1 MMSRSLGSLLLALAA
16 AAPALAQND
25 VPSPAEKKDGV
36 PDAAGKDAR
45 KEKKSDVKPY
55 DTVITEEAITKKGVF
70 VVHRLDD
77 KLYWEIPRDQLEVD
91 FLWVTQLAQT
101 APGYG
106 LGGTGV
112 LDRVVRFELRDE
124 KVLFRDVKYSLRADV
139 DDPIREA
146 VANTNVR
153 PILRAFPVK
162 AWGKDQAPVIEVTD
176 LFLSDSTELGAGRS
190 LNAQGMDKDRSFL
203 EEVKAFPRNVETKV
217 LATYRVSGG
226 TRTFSFPTDPGPRPD
241 PSLSSITVL
250 VHHSVIRLP
259 DEPMRPRKTDT
270 RVGYFSVGF
279 QDFGTTEHRVEPI
292 EYATRWR
299 LEKKDPQAEISEPVT
314 PITFYLARE
323 IPAKWRPYVKQGV
336 LAWNAA
342 FEKAGFKD
350 AVRCLDAPSRRE
362 DPDWDAEDARYSTL
376 RWLPSTI
383 ENAMG
388 PHVADPR
395 TGEILEADILIFHN
409 LLRLLTSW
417 YFVQCA
423 PLDPR
428 AQKLPFPD
436 DLIGELLAYVVTH
449 EVGHSLGLRHNMKA
463 SSAYSVEQL
472 RSKEFTEKYGTEASI
487 MDYGRFNYVAQPGDG
502 ARLIPILG
510 PYDYFAIEWGYR
522 QFDGSRIARDD
533 EPFLKRICERQI
545 SDPMVRFGDPNPAE
559 DPSQQ
564 TEDLGS
570 DPVRATELGIEN
582 LKRVAALLIPAT
594 TNEGEDFERLELMY
608 DEMMGQLDRELGHV
622 VNVVGGLRGLDL
634 RQGQGERVF
643 EPVAADEQRRAVAF
657 LIANVFETP
666 EWTRPAPVL
675 DRVKKS
681 GTPSRLLSTQSRLLG
696 SLLSSSRL
704 GRMSEHAARSRSGYT
719 PADLFLVLRLG
730 IFREL
735 SERPVAPTLER
746 RNLQRA
752 YLDLLIA
759 RAGSEDAGNDDA
771 ALARLE
777 LIAILELAKSAL
789 EATKDERTV
798 RAHLLD
804 LVADSERA
812 LDLVPR

>member
-1 MMSRSLGSLLLALAA
+1 MNRAVVSIAIILGFSDAVIARQEP
-16 AAPALAQND
+16 PAD
-25 VPSPAEKKDGV
+25 PSPKEKAEDASGKDG
-36 PDAAGKDAR
+36 K

-55 DTVITEEAITKKGVF
+55 DTVIPDEAITKKGVF
-70 VVHRLDD
+70 AVHRVAD
-77 KLYWEIPRDQLEVD
+77 KLFWEIPRDQLEVD

-203 EEVKAFPRNVETKV
+203 EDVKAFPRNVETKV

-226 TRTFSFPTDPGPRPD
+226 NRVFSFPPEPGPRPD

-259 DEPMRPRKTDT
+259 DVPMRPRKADT
-270 RVGYFSVGF
+270 RVGYFDVGF
-279 QDFGTTEHRVEPI
+279 QDFGTAEHRVESI

-299 LEKKDPQAEISEPVT
+299 LEKKDPNAELSEPVT

-323 IPAKWRPYVKQGV
+323 IPEKWRPHVKRGV

-350 AVRCLDAPSRRE
+350 AVVCVDAPSRRE

-423 PLDPR
+423 PLDVR

-436 DLIGELLAYVVTH
+436 DLIGDLLAYVVTH

-463 SSAYSVEQL
+463 SSAYTVEQL
-472 RSKEFTEKYGTEASI
+472 RSKEFTEQYGTEASI

-502 ARLIPILG
+502 ARLIPLLG

-522 QFDGSRIARDD
+522 SFPGTSSASDD
-533 EPFLKRICERQI
+533 EPYLKRICERQLT
-545 SDPMVRFGDPNPAE
+545 DPMVRFGDPNASE

-570 DPVRATELGIEN
+570 DPVKATELGLAN
-582 LKRVAALLIPAT
+582 LKRVADLLIPAT
-594 TNEGEDFERLELMY
+594 CVEGEDFELLAHMY

-622 VNVVGGLRGLDL
+622 ANVVGGLRGLDL
-634 RQGQGERVF
+634 RQGQGERIY
-643 EPVAADEQRRAVAF
+643 EPVPADEQRRAVAF

-666 EWTRPAPVL
+666 EWTRPAAVL
-675 DRVKKS
+675 DRIRKS
-681 GTPSRLLSTQSRLLG
+681 GTPSRLLSTQTRLL
-696 SLLSSSRL
+696 STLLSSSRL
-704 GRMSEHAARSRSGYT
+704 NRMSEHAARSGSGYT

-759 RAGSEDAGNDDA
+759 RAGSEEAGNDDA

-777 LIAILELAKSAL
+777 LIAVLELAKSAL
-789 EATKDERTV
+789 DATKDERTV
-798 RAHLLD
+798 RAHLID
-804 LVADSERA
+804 VVADIEKA
-812 LDLVPR
+812 LDPR